1 MRTEKNLRISF
12 FIFFIALF
20 GGISSNYIV
29 AQEKLELLSGEIAK
43 INSKVL
49 DEERVVSI
57 ALPNGY
63 EQGSQKY
70 PVIYLLDGRTHFRHA
85 SSAVDYLSG
94 RGIIPQMIVVAVHNI
109 DRNRD
114 FSPVPDK
121 NRPNTGG
128 AEKFLNFLDQELT
141 TYIKKNYRVSDFAIL
156 MGHSFG
162 GTFASYALITKPKL
176 FDAYIAVSPYLQYA
190 DNHMVK
196 ESQEKLK
203 SKYNKQKFFYMTVGN
218 EPDYFK
224 PLEEFSTAIK
234 TKLTDAI
241 HFRYDKYEEDNH
253 GTTPYLSVFNGLKF
267 IFSDWQLPLITFAK
281 GLEAMD
287 EHYHAISSKY
297 GFEVK
302 TPENQ
307 INALG
312 YNYLQNKD
320 FDNAIMVFK
329 ENVKRYPESA
339 NVYDS
344 LGEAYEKNNQLKMAK
359 QNYEMAYKLGKENG
373 DLNTAIFKANFE
385 RVQKAL

>member
-1 MRTEKNLRISF
+1 MNTKKIIKLRFLVLLFVFMGGLSF
-12 FIFFIALF
+12 LT
-20 GGISSNYIV
+20 S

-43 INSKVL
+43 INSAAL
-49 DEERVVSI
+49 GEERVVSI
-57 ALPNGY
+57 ALPDGY
-63 EQGSQKY
+63 EQGTQKY

-85 SSAVDYLSG
+85 TSAVDYLSQ

-141 TYIKKNYRVSDFAIL
+141 TFMKKNYRVSNFAIL

-162 GTFASYALITKPKL
+162 GTFASYALVTKPEL

-196 ESQEKLK
+196 ESQAKLK
-203 SKYNKQKFFYMTVGN
+203 AKYNKPKFLYMSIGN

-224 PLEEFSTAIK
+224 PLEDFSNAIK
-234 TKLTDAI
+234 TKSAEAI
-241 HFRYDKYEEDNH
+241 QFKYDKYMEDNH

-267 IFSDWQLPLITFAK
+267 IFSDWQLPIITFAK
-281 GLEAMD
+281 GLDAID
-287 EHYHAISSKY
+287 EHYQEISLKY
-297 GFEVK
+297 GFEIQ

-320 FDNAIMVFK
+320 FDNAIKVFK
-329 ENVKRYPESA
+329 ENVKRYPKSA

-344 LGEAYEKNNQLKMAK
+344 LGEAFEKNNQLKLAK
-359 QNYEMAYKLGKENG
+359 QNYETAYKLGKENG
-373 DLNTAIFKANFE
+373 DLNTAIYKANFE
-385 RVQKAL
+385 RVQAAF